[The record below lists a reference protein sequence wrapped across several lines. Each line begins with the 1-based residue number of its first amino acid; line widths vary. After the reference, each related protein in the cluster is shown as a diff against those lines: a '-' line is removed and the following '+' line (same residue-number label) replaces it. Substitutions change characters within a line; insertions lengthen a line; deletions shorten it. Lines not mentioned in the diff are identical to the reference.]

1 MDDAEAKSQTR
12 RGEALEGLSRRRLME
27 TVVRLEQENTDLR
40 AHNKQLQQRLERL
53 EGELARTR
61 EELAKARK
69 DSSNSSK
76 PPSSDIVKPPKPP
89 ETSQE
94 GKRKIGAQPG
104 HPRHERRAF
113 TPVEVDEVIEHALD
127 RCPRCGGQ
135 LSKAPE
141 APRVIQQAEL
151 VEKPIRVVE
160 HRALAHWCHRCGK
173 VRHAAF
179 PPAVKSS
186 GLLGARLTAMLA
198 YLKGGCHVSY
208 SKLRSFLDAIGIDVS
223 AGLLAKKIRQTG
235 AALAAP
241 YAELF
246 AAMGSQ
252 DRLNIDETGH
262 KDNGKRMWTWCF
274 SAPEWTVFRI
284 ADSRGAK
291 VLGETLG
298 DDFVGVIGCD
308 YFSAY
313 RKHARET
320 GAAVQFC
327 WAHLVRDIKFLT
339 TLPDRVTH
347 SYGER
352 VLKAVSKMFRVIH
365 LREIMKPKSFQ
376 CTLERQ
382 ADCVLKTI
390 QRAPPRTE
398 ARNLAKRFK
407 DHAAEYFR
415 FVSTPDLEPTNN
427 AAERALRFVVI
438 QRRITQGTRGETGRT
453 WSERIWTAASSCAK
467 QGRSLYDY
475 LHQALLAHINGQ
487 PAPSLL
493 PENP

>member
-1 MDDAEAKSQTR
+1 ME
-12 RGEALEGLSRRRLME
+12 ELEGLSKRDLIRIIL
-27 TVVRLEQENTDLR
+27 RLEER
-40 AHNKQLQQRLERL
+40 VKELE
-53 EGELARTR
+53 A
-61 EELAKARK
+61 ELAKLRK
-69 DSSNSSK
+69 NSSNSSK
-76 PPSSDIVKPPKPP
+76 PPSSDIVKPPKAPGRP
-89 ETSQE
+89 
-94 GKRKIGAQPG
+94 GGRKRKIGGQPG

-127 RCPRCGGQ
+127 RCPRCGRQ

-160 HRALAHWCHRCGK
+160 HRALAHWCPRCGK
-173 VRHAAF
+173 VRRAKF
-179 PPAVKSS
+179 PPAIKTG

-198 YLKGGCHVSY
+198 YLKGGCHLSY
-208 SKLRSFLDAIGIDVS
+208 SDLKAFLGEVLGARVS
-223 AGLLAKKIRQTG
+223 RGYLAKQLRKAS
-235 AALAAP
+235 AALAEP
-241 YAELF
+241 HAELRV
-246 AAMGSQ
+246 ALSSREQ
-252 DRLNIDETGH
+252 LNIDETGH
-262 KDNGKRMWTWCF
+262 KDSGKRMWTWCF

-298 DDFVGVIGCD
+298 DDFAGVIGCD

-339 TLPDRVTH
+339 TLPDRVTR

-352 VLKAVSKMFRVIH
+352 VLKAVRKMFRVIH
-365 LREIMKPKSFQ
+365 KRERMSAKKFQ
-376 CTLERQ
+376 RALERETRDVRQ
-382 ADCVLKTI
+382 TI
-390 QRAPPRTE
+390 QRAPPRIE

-438 QRRITQGTRGETGRT
+438 QRRITQGTRGEAGRT

-475 LHQALLAHINGQ
+475 LHQALLAHLNGQ

-493 PENP
+493 PRNP